1 MIFLSLGF
9 FVISP
14 GFAFSN
20 GWKAGVAK
28 VKITPEKSI
37 WMGGYAF
44 RDHVSQGVLTDLWAK
59 SLIIEDSS
67 GNQAVLITMDL
78 VGISK
83 VISDPI
89 RDLLKKQYGFS
100 RNQIILSVSHTH
112 SGPALNGNLS
122 DCYSMNSNQTKETAL
137 YSDNLIKGI
146 VKLVGASL
154 NSMHPVSLSSGN
166 GITRFQVN
174 RIANKEGELN
184 SMTDLKG
191 PNDYAVP
198 VLKVADEDGNLVA
211 IVFGYACH
219 GTVLNGYK
227 FSGDYMGYAQLN
239 LEKKYPDAVAMFF
252 QGTAG
257 DQNPIPRHSVAL
269 AKQYGGELA
278 YAVERVLNE
287 KTKSLSPELKT
298 SYSEINLPMEASPTS
313 EELESIAKNT
323 NADYVQR
330 WALRLLKQKKAGV
343 PFRTDYPYPIELWSL
358 GDQLIVAMGGE
369 PTIKYDINI
378 KGLLG
383 ERTFVMGY
391 SNDVMSYIP
400 TEKILK
406 EGGYEAETSQ
416 QAYGLPS
423 TWKPQIEKMIL
434 KEVVTL
440 AGDVGFAVK
449 KNQ

>member
-1 MIFLSLGF
+1 MILLVLFSGS
-9 FVISP
+9 V
-14 GFAFSN
+14 FAE

-28 VKITPEKSI
+28 VKITPEESV
-37 WMGGYAF
+37 WMGGYGF
-44 RDHVSQGVLTDLWAK
+44 RDHPSEGVLVDIWAK
-59 SLIIEDSS
+59 ALVMEDAS
-67 GNQAVLITMDL
+67 GGKAVLVTMDL

-83 VISDPI
+83 IISDSI
-89 RDLLKKQYGFS
+89 RDRLQKEYGFS
-100 RNQIILSVSHTH
+100 RSQIILSVSHTH
-112 SGPALNGNLS
+112 TGPALEGNLIDAYPINS
-122 DCYSMNSNQTKETAL
+122 KQLKKTIQYSNNLVKQIVCLTGDAL
-137 YSDNLIKGI
+137 H
-146 VKLVGASL
+146 
-154 NSMHPVSLSSGN
+154 SMHPVSLSSGN

-174 RIANKEGELN
+174 RRNNKENELT
-184 SMTDLKG
+184 SHTELKG

-198 VLKVADEDGNLVA
+198 VLKVADEDGKLVA

-219 GTVLNGYK
+219 GTVLSVYK

-239 LEKKYPDAVAMFF
+239 LEKKYPGVVAMFF

-257 DQNPIPRHSVAL
+257 DQNPIPRRSVAL

-278 YAVERVLNE
+278 CAVERVLNE

-400 TEKILK
+400 TAKIIK
-406 EGGYEAETSQ
+406 EGGYEAKTSQ

-423 TWKPQIEKMIL
+423 TWKPQIEEMIL

-440 AGDVGFAVK
+440 AGDVGFSEK
-449 KNQ
+449 